1 MLLGKIDILLGGP
14 LQFSVQDGMAT
25 APRMLRWGLI
35 DEAGGPTAMV
45 PIQGVTLAGHG
56 IYAVPT
62 SDEEQPG
69 VFAVEAMPLSG
80 ADETEAAPELLCKV
94 VV

>member
-1 MLLGKIDILLGGP
+1 
-14 LQFSVQDGMAT
+14 MAT
-25 APRMLRWGLI
+25 APRTLRWGLI